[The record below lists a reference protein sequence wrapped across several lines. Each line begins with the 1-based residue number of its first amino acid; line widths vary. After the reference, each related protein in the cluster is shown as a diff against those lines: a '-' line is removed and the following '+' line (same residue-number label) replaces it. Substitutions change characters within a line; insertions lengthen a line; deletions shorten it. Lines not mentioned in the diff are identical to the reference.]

1 MNIIQIDGRYL
12 LNRESL
18 HQSLQDKLQLHEH
31 YGHNLDAL
39 WDALTGEVR
48 MPLTIRWSHFDISRE
63 KLGHYADQVVDL
75 MRQAEQEIDEFT
87 LELWS

>member
-18 HQSLQDKLQLHEH
+18 HQWLQDKLQLDEH

-39 WDALTGEVR
+39 WDALTGEAN

-63 KLGHYADQVVDL
+63 KLGDYADQVVDL
-75 MRQAEQEIDEFT
+75 MREAEQEIDEFT

>member
-18 HQSLQDKLQLHEH
+18 HKLLQDKLQLDEH

-39 WDALTGEVR
+39 WDALTGEVK

-63 KLGHYADQVVDL
+63 KLGDYADQVLDL
-75 MRQAEQEIDEFT
+75 MREAEQEIDEFS

>member
-18 HQSLQDKLQLHEH
+18 HQLLQDKLQLDEY

-39 WDALTGEVR
+39 WDALTGEVK

-63 KLGHYADQVVDL
+63 KLGDYADQVLDL
-75 MRQAEQEIDEFT
+75 MREAEQEIEEFS

>member
-18 HQSLQDKLQLHEH
+18 HQSLQDKLNLDEH

-39 WDALTGEVR
+39 WDALTAEVK

-63 KLGHYADQVVDL
+63 KLGDYAEQVVDL
-75 MRQAEQEIDEFT
+75 MREAEQEIDEFT
-87 LELWS
+87 FELCS